1 MKTTPAPALTD
12 PRALIDAAPLGK
24 FQWQI
29 FVLCF
34 FVTLFD
40 GFDTQAIAYTGP
52 AIASAFNLGPSEL
65 TPLIVAGTVGMAL
78 GAISLGSLGDRMGRR
93 PAILLAVLVFG
104 IFSLATGFARS
115 PNEILLARFF
125 TGLGMGGAIPAVL
138 SLVSEFA
145 PARHRGLVIT
155 GVLLGL
161 PTGAIGGGLLGA
173 QLLSHIGWEG
183 IFMVGG
189 ILPLIYLL
197 ILSARLPESPFFL
210 AVQDLPRH
218 RQKITALLG
227 KVLPAVDEAALR
239 TASFVM
245 PGEAVRASFRTLVK
259 PRFLRNTL
267 AVWMTYFCNW
277 AAWFMLLLWLPSVLK
292 AGGLPP
298 EQAAL
303 GTVVVNSPAI
313 LFCLF
318 MAYYLPKKPVRLL
331 LTGTLAFGIA
341 VALGLGLTGG
351 MVNERW
357 MLVFF
362 LIGAAGVG
370 IGLPQ
375 IALNYVVLEA
385 YPTELRA
392 TGAGWAIGMGRTGS
406 IVGAALGG
414 WCLKAGGVAGFY
426 YALIVPLLLAIL
438 GVLMI
443 RTTNIHA
450 TK

>member
-1 MKTTPAPALTD
+1 MKASSSPLLTD
-12 PRALIDAAPLGK
+12 PRALIDAASLSR
-24 FQWQI
+24 FQWQT

-52 AIASAFNLGPSEL
+52 AIANAFHLGPSEL

-78 GAISLGSLGDRMGRR
+78 GAISLGSLGDRIGRR
-93 PAILLAVLVFG
+93 PTILLAVLVFG

-173 QLLSHIGWEG
+173 RLLSHIGWEG
-183 IFMVGG
+183 IFMIGG
-189 ILPLIYLL
+189 ILPLVYLL
-197 ILSARLPESPFFL
+197 ILYACLPESPFFL

-218 RQKITALLG
+218 RQEITTLLRKII
-227 KVLPAVDEAALR
+227 PAADEAVLR
-239 TASFVM
+239 TASFVTS
-245 PGEAVRASFRTLVK
+245 GETVRASFRTLIS

-267 AVWMTYFCNW
+267 AVWITYFCNW
-277 AAWFMLLLWLPSVLK
+277 AAWFMLILWLPTVLK
-292 AGGLPP
+292 TAGLPH

-303 GTVVVNSPAI
+303 GTVVINSPAI
-313 LFCLF
+313 LFCLV
-318 MAYYLPKKPVRLL
+318 MAYYLPKKPVRPL
-331 LTGTLAFGIA
+331 LTTTLAFGIA
-341 VALGLGLTGG
+341 VALGLGLASNLASNLAGNTP
-351 MVNERW
+351 W
-357 MLVFF
+357 ALVFF

-375 IALNYVVLEA
+375 IALNYVVIEA

-406 IVGAALGG
+406 IIGAALGG
-414 WCLKAGGVAGFY
+414 WCLKVGGVAGFY
-426 YALIVPLLLAIL
+426 YALIVPLLLAIV

-443 RTTNIHA
+443 RT
-450 TK
+450 KK

>member
-1 MKTTPAPALTD
+1 MKASSSPLPTG
-12 PRALIDAAPLGK
+12 PRALIDASSLSK
-24 FQWQI
+24 FQWQT

-52 AIASAFNLGPSEL
+52 AIASAFHLGPSEL

-78 GAISLGSLGDRMGRR
+78 GAISLGSLGDRIGRR
-93 PAILLAVLVFG
+93 LTILLAVLVFG
-104 IFSLATGFARS
+104 IFSVATGFAHS
-115 PNEILLARFF
+115 PAEIFLARFF
-125 TGLGMGGAIPAVL
+125 TGLGMGGAVPAVL

-173 QLLSHIGWEG
+173 RLLSHIGWQG

-189 ILPLIYLL
+189 ILPLVYLL
-197 ILSARLPESPFFL
+197 ILYAHLPESPSFL

-218 RQKITALLG
+218 RQKIAVLLG
-227 KVLPAVDEAALR
+227 KIMPALDKATLR
-239 TASFVM
+239 AASFIA
-245 PGEAVRASFRTLVK
+245 PEKTVRASFRTLINS
-259 PRFLRNTL
+259 RFLRNTL

-277 AAWFMLLLWLPSVLK
+277 AAWFMLLLWLPTVLK
-292 AGGLPP
+292 TAGLPP

-303 GTVVVNSPAI
+303 GTVIVNSPAI
-313 LFCLF
+313 FFCLF

-331 LTGTLAFGIA
+331 LTTTLAFGIA
-341 VALGLGLTGG
+341 VAFGLGLAG
-351 MVNERW
+351 NLAENIHW
-357 MLVFF
+357 ALVFF

-375 IALNYVVLEA
+375 IALNYVVIEA

-414 WCLKAGGVAGFY
+414 WCLKVGGVAGFY
-426 YALIVPLLLAIL
+426 YALTVPLLLALL

-443 RTTNIHA
+443 RTQKIAA
-450 TK
+450 T